1 MKWSRF
7 PFCCFVFFLLIF
19 SSGMPLLAQ
28 NRQSKNP
35 LTSEFKSELIPII
48 ERPLTPLEQRR
59 IRERIELL
67 EKQAEEALMAGNDD
81 LAFSLWYEAI
91 NLSGYLGVESELKL
105 IARVGERAWA
115 KNRIQDVKFITE
127 RLTII
132 ERNNDIDNLDFL
144 NLLKNAYVS
153 IHDLDK
159 LVELNL
165 KTLDMAR
172 SKNDSS
178 LEKLSLENLG
188 ELYLAKFDYYRAE
201 PIYERLL
208 QIARQ
213 EGDYLQ
219 EGIYLRKLAEI
230 SQALVNPE
238 NSVLYKEELFKKAI
252 ENPSFSKN
260 ISYLPMLK
268 ISLGD
273 DYKQLNQPQLAGES
287 YQEAFKMAWE
297 KQLYSIAADALRKL
311 GQLYHQ
317 YQRPDVALE
326 IYQELV
332 KVEQLSYNLYGL
344 MNAYDYIATIY
355 LQKQQV
361 NRAREYWQKALEV
374 ARNLRYQE
382 EYFLEKINSLKSK

>member
-1 MKWSRF
+1 
-7 PFCCFVFFLLIF
+7 
-19 SSGMPLLAQ
+19 MPLLAQ